1 MRHRW
6 AFDCDLTVK
15 KTLTSADS
23 HVLSSGSDLNVSKRK
38 RNDSYAASRVP
49 KGWLSGDKSTTADL
63 EPSDIPLRLAK
74 ERIAE
79 VEGLLSE
86 ARALSKEAEVGRA
99 TAANAVTS
107 IAEWGLLSI
116 DDDLLDEVLAEHLR
130 LRFLAALAD
139 LVREEGYH
147 ITAVNDRG
155 DTSPT
160 GFGDEDDATQ
170 RRSE

>member
-1 MRHRW
+1 MYP
-6 AFDCDLTVK
+6 
-15 KTLTSADS
+15 SADPVTQS
-23 HVLSSGSDLNVSKRK
+23 TDNDRLITTPDRGDRWDPGIAGSLEINQPESK
-38 RNDSYAASRVP
+38 S
-49 KGWLSGDKSTTADL
+49 TADL

-116 DDDLLDEVLAEHLR
+116 DDDFLDEVLAEHLR

-160 GFGDEDDATQ
+160 GFCDEDDATQ